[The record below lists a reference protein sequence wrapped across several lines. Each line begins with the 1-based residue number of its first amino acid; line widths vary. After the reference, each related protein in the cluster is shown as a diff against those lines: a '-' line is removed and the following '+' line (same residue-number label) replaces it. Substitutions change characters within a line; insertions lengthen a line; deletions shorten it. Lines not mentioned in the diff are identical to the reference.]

1 MKRINL
7 ECICELAENMT
18 VYVNNGIKCGD
29 YPIISA
35 YCKFDVARDL
45 VESLIRM
52 GNSIGSII
60 ELSDNDVSN
69 YDKEFTVYLKK
80 DEITCEHSY
89 DEHECSYYYGGG
101 AISYVHEDCNSKLL
115 DYIESD
121 VVFEFGFNDEDSC
134 EPMCGSECCGCCDC
148 DEDNDYSHEVD
159 YEDNES
165 DNMHVFNVNKSDEN
179 GYYSYSFYST
189 DKNLVEQMAKM
200 FGR

>member
-7 ECICELAENMT
+7 ECICKLAENMT
-18 VYVNNGIKCGD
+18 VYVNNNSKCGD

-45 VESLIRM
+45 VESLIKM
-52 GNSIGSII
+52 GNSLGNII
-60 ELSDNDVSN
+60 ELEEYEMSY
-69 YDKEFTVYLKK
+69 YDKEFVIYLSK
-80 DEITCEHSY
+80 DGIACEKCY
-89 DEHECSYYYGGG
+89 HENTYYYGGG
-101 AISYVHEDCNSKLL
+101 DISYVHEDCNSKLL

-121 VVFEFGFNDEDSC
+121 VIFEFGFKDEDSC

-148 DEDNDYSHEVD
+148 DEDDDYPHEVD
-159 YEDNES
+159 YENNES
-165 DNMHVFNVNKSDEN
+165 DNMHGFNVNKSDDN